1 MKIQM
6 CMIPSQKMV
15 RIFLGAFIGTLGAQA
30 VFAEPISVATTSG
43 GKISAIADFPVGDG
57 KHPAIVLAPGQGYHM
72 TLPAMESTAK
82 ASVEQGIAV
91 FRFNWTYF
99 SAEPKGQPS
108 EDLSKEL
115 QDLQTMLAA
124 ARKHPR
130 VLAQSVSVG
139 GKSLGSIV
147 AWRAFTADP
156 QLRSALL
163 LTPVCSRVPKGE
175 TKPKPEAKDN
185 YAGFDTE
192 RRPSLWISGD
202 KDPLCAAPVMYA
214 FAATSPGAARVAF
227 VGGDHGYENRLL
239 PQAAAEV
246 ASKRNITAVSVLASS
261 FVAEI
266 HSAQP

>member
-1 MKIQM
+1 MKIAM
-6 CMIPSQKMV
+6 LLIPGLKILRV
-15 RIFLGAFIGTLGAQA
+15 FLGVFITTIGAQA
-30 VFAEPISVATTSG
+30 TFAEPISIATTSG

-82 ASVEQGIAV
+82 ALVEQGIAV

-115 QDLQTMLAA
+115 QDLLAVLAA

-130 VLAQSVSVG
+130 VLAQSLSVG
-139 GKSLGSIV
+139 GKSLGSLV
-147 AWRAFTADP
+147 AWRAFASDQ

-185 YAGFDTE
+185 YAGFDSE

-202 KDPLCAAPVMYA
+202 KDPLCAAAVMYA
-214 FAATSPGAARVAF
+214 FAATSPGAARVAI
-227 VGGDHGYENRLL
+227 VGGDHGYENRQL

-261 FVAEI
+261 FVAETFSI
-266 HSAQP
+266 QP

>member
-1 MKIQM
+1 MKSEM
-6 CMIPSQKMV
+6 FLIPSLKMLRV
-15 RIFLGAFIGTLGAQA
+15 LLGVFSLTIGAQA
-30 VFAEPISVATTSG
+30 TLAEPISVATSGG
-43 GKISAIADFPVGDG
+43 GKISVIADFPTGDG

-82 ASVEQGIAV
+82 ALVEQGIAV

-99 SAEPKGQPS
+99 SAEPRGQPS

-115 QDLQTMLAA
+115 QDLQAVLAA

-130 VLAQSVSVG
+130 VLVQSVSVG

-147 AWRAFTADP
+147 AWRAFAADP

-175 TKPKPEAKDN
+175 TKPKSEAKEN
-185 YAGFDTE
+185 YAGFDAE

-202 KDPLCAAPVMYA
+202 KDPLCAAPVMYS

-227 VGGDHGYENRLL
+227 VGGDHGYEDRLL
-239 PQAAAEV
+239 PKPAAEA
-246 ASKRNITAVSVLASS
+246 ASKRNLAAVSVLSAS
-261 FVAEI
+261 FVAETL
-266 HSAQP
+266 STLQ